1 MQKILVAAGILLLVG
16 CSSPQKQKNE
26 KVDNGEPVQKNTVSS
41 VSLVQNYAD
50 FLQSLDSAKVEN
62 VSLAAKKFQTLF
74 KGSNPDLCDS
84 AFVKFQDF
92 YESMEGT
99 VSLLVEDDSILQK
112 AYWDEIGKT
121 NEITLDLPVLKKYE
135 KKLFRNG
142 YRLEIWEGNL
152 MAGTD
157 RSFLEKN
164 FYPMLSSPMRAFLK
178 LDHSDDDTPFQHDA
192 GIVISEMEYVK
203 RLIQWETFIEKNPGF
218 IRIDRAREIYRMY
231 FTFFLIG
238 MDNTPAY
245 DEEINEEGEE
255 VLTALEP
262 YYKTAYTYLKK
273 KYPNSLTYAKVKPY
287 WKAVDEKNLDKMNQL
302 EKSYRKQGIM
312 IDFSK
317 AYNLYY

>member
-1 MQKILVAAGILLLVG
+1 MKSAGFILLVLVVTA
-16 CSSPQKQKNE
+16 CSSPVSE
-26 KVDNGEPVQKNTVSS
+26 KPSAEAKAETKDPVEARNLLIVYKTY
-41 VSLVQNYAD
+41 LG
-50 FLQSLDSAKVEN
+50 SLDSMNEKSVT
-62 VSLAAKKFQTLF
+62 LAAKKYAELF
-74 KGSNPDLCDS
+74 SISDEQLRDTTFVLFDLFYQKVCSALNEKIANDQFFSDFTCVWYDS
-84 AFVKFQDF
+84 TGIKELPFEKKYVPFRKSIEKNGFRIDCP
-92 YESMEGT
+92 EGM
-99 VSLLVEDDSILQK
+99 
-112 AYWDEIGKT
+112 AEIG
-121 NEITLDLPVLKKYE
+121 E
-135 KKLFRNG
+135 
-142 YRLEIWEGNL
+142 
-152 MAGTD
+152 D
-157 RSFLEKN
+157 RSFLIPR
-164 FYPMLSSPMRAFLK
+164 FYKLVSPVMKEFLEGYRK
-178 LDHSDDDTPFQHDA
+178 EQDTPFQHDA

-317 AYNLYY
+317 DYNLYY